1 MTLPA
6 APPAEEPTDAL
17 DGAGVEISLECTP
30 DTAHELAAE
39 PGLKPAPQT
48 SVAAAVDE
56 AVAVCLKKQL
66 P

>member
-1 MTLPA
+1 
-6 APPAEEPTDAL
+6 
-17 DGAGVEISLECTP
+17 VEISLVRIP
-30 DTAHELAAE
+30 DTAHALAAE